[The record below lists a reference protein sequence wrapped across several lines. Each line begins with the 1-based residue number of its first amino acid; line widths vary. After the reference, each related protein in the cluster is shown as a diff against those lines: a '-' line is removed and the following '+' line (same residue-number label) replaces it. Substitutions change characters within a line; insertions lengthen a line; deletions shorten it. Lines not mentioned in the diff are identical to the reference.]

1 MWNSEVLPVAF
12 LAAVA
17 VISFAVTAA
26 DVVTSRNYGALL
38 LRLMS
43 AILRLMSASYENV
56 NGRTGLSAATY
67 NAGLAGRITPY

>member
-17 VISFAVTAA
+17 VISLAETAA
-26 DVVTSRNYGALL
+26 DVVKSRNYGALL
-38 LRLMS
+38 
-43 AILRLMSASYENV
+43 LRLMSASYENV

-67 NAGLAGRITPY
+67 NAGSAVRTTPY

>member
-17 VISFAVTAA
+17 VTSFAETAA
-26 DVVTSRNYGALL
+26 DVVKSRNYGALL
-38 LRLMS
+38 
-43 AILRLMSASYENV
+43 LRLMSASYENV

-67 NAGLAGRITPY
+67 NAGLAVRTTPY